1 MKPDSIL
8 QQNNTYY
15 VLSWSVLYFT
25 SYKYTLSRAVAD
37 VANVAGIA
45 VSKCTSMAEAQL
57 ISCRASP
64 KSQRRLL
71 PFAALNEKDRQKEN
85 DTKLVAVWSSPN
97 Q

>member
-1 MKPDSIL
+1 M
-8 QQNNTYY
+8 
-15 VLSWSVLYFT
+15 VC
-25 SYKYTLSRAVAD
+25 TLFLLRTRTAVAD

-85 DTKLVAVWSSPN
+85 DMPFGPLSINKYPYFLV
-97 Q
+97 QKGH